1 MRSVI
6 SALHKANL
14 LNFGVKLNLFELFP
28 NELSLI
34 LKSVSFPC
42 QLKFEFLMVFHY
54 FRIPTK
60 TVPIKNSPAV
70 GHIPNFLDK
79 FSASIFFC
87 LVRGLFPAVQ
97 PEKLC
102 LRFCLRFCLRLSLI
116 YQLAIQQITTH
127 QTYTLNDPETGL
139 HVYSKTV
146 ILFYPFLIFL
156 EDSN

>member
-1 MRSVI
+1 MTKKTRLEMRSVI

-14 LNFGVKLNLFELFP
+14 LNFGVKPNLIFELFP

-42 QLKFEFLMVFHY
+42 QLKFEFLVVFHY

-60 TVPIKNSPAV
+60 TVPITNTLAV

-79 FSASIFFC
+79 FSASVFFC
-87 LVRGLFPAVQ
+87 LVRGLLPAVQ

-102 LRFCLRFCLRLSLI
+102 LRFRLRLSLI
-116 YQLAIQQITTH
+116 CQFWI
-127 QTYTLNDPETGL
+127 
-139 HVYSKTV
+139 
-146 ILFYPFLIFL
+146 
-156 EDSN
+156 